1 MKRISSG
8 GPCRYTLVDGQAAMA
23 LEASDIKNLDGGEE
37 GRGWGGGGGRKLSS
51 ENSMRDSLTE
61 WQQTDRM
68 AEPIEHHDKNEI
80 TVAFT
85 GGARL
90 LFTRLQKEGVELS
103 SLARGCVILCGCRP
117 GSIGHASFMS
127 ATHRSWV

>member
-1 MKRISSG
+1 M
-8 GPCRYTLVDGQAAMA
+8 
-23 LEASDIKNLDGGEE
+23 
-37 GRGWGGGGGRKLSS
+37 SS

-68 AEPIEHHDKNEI
+68 GEPTEDAFVRLEHHDKNEI
-80 TVAFT
+80 TEAFT

-90 LFTRLQKEGVELS
+90 LFHLVAESVELS
-103 SLARGCVILCGCRP
+103 SLARGCVIQRGCRP
-117 GSIGHASFMS
+117 GSIGHVSVMS

>member
-1 MKRISSG
+1 MKTISSG

-23 LEASDIKNLDGGEE
+23 LEASDIKDLDGGEE
-37 GRGWGGGGGRKLSS
+37 GRGGGGGRKLSS
-51 ENSMRDSLTE
+51 KNSMTDSLTG

-80 TVAFT
+80 TEAFR

-90 LFTRLQKEGVELS
+90 LVTRLQKEGVELS
-103 SLARGCVILCGCRP
+103 SLARGCVILRGCRP
-117 GSIGHASFMS
+117 GSIGHASVMS